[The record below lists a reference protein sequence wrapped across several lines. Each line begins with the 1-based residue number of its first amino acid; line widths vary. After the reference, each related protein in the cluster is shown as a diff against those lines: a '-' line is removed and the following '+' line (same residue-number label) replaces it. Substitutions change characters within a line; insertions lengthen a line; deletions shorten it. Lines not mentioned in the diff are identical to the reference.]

1 MVAPQQREEGAM
13 AREPDLD
20 SPAAT
25 AQLEAGDC
33 VADVGA
39 EVLERTAAFHGNQEP
54 PDTVID
60 EGELV

>member
-1 MVAPQQREEGAM
+1 M
-13 AREPDLD
+13 AREPDPD

-39 EVLERTAAFHGNQEP
+39 EMLERTAAFHGNQEP
-54 PDTVID
+54 PDAVVN
-60 EGELV
+60 EAELR

>member
-1 MVAPQQREEGAM
+1 M
-13 AREPDLD
+13 AREPDPD

-54 PDTVID
+54 PDAVVD
-60 EGELV
+60 EAELG